1 MRQRDAV
8 VVRSRL
14 VELSR
19 ELGQAGWAILGE
31 GNTSGRIDEKVFAVK
46 SSGSSLG
53 TLTEI
58 ELTDCYFDT
67 LLPVLDRES
76 VSEQEIEKILLDSR
90 VRPTALKPSVETF
103 FHAYLLTIPGVNFV
117 GHTHPIPVNQILCSG
132 LGTSFAEERRFPD
145 EVVCCGPVSLL
156 IPYEEPGLALAA
168 RIRRDVHDFERKHG
182 KNPKVILLGNHG
194 VITIGQTADAVR
206 VAMAMTVKAAEIFVG
221 AQSLGGNISMPE
233 SEVNRIENRLDEEY
247 RRKMLSL

>member
-1 MRQRDAV
+1 MPQQDPV
-8 VVRSRL
+8 LVRSRL
-14 VELSR
+14 IELSR
-19 ELGQAGWAILGE
+19 EFGQARWTILGE

-58 ELTDCYFDT
+58 ELTHCYFDA
-67 LLPVLDRES
+67 LLPVLDRKG
-76 VSEQEIEKILLDSR
+76 VSEHEIEEILLNSR

-103 FHAYLLTIPGVNFV
+103 FHAYLLTIPGVNYV
-117 GHTHPIPVNQILCSG
+117 GHTHPVPVNQILCSG
-132 LGTSFAEERRFPD
+132 LGNLFAQERRFPD

-156 IPYEEPGLALAA
+156 VPYEDPGLALAV
-168 RIRRDVHDFERKHG
+168 RIRRDLQNFERVHR

-194 VITIGQTADAVR
+194 VITIGQTVDAVR

-221 AQSLGGNISMPE
+221 AHTLGGNISMPE

-247 RRKMLSL
+247 RRKMLRL

>member
-1 MRQRDAV
+1 MPPQDAAL
-8 VVRSRL
+8 VRSRL
-14 VELSR
+14 IDLSR
-19 ELGQAGWAILGE
+19 EFGQARWTILGE
-31 GNTSGRIDEKVFAVK
+31 GNTSGRIDQNIFAVK

-53 TLTEI
+53 SLTEI
-58 ELTDCYFDT
+58 ELTLCYFDT
-67 LLPVLDRES
+67 LLPVLDREG
-76 VSEQEIEKILLDSR
+76 VSEEEIEKILLDSR

-117 GHTHPIPVNQILCSG
+117 GHTHPVPVNQILCSG
-132 LGTSFAEERRFPD
+132 LGSDFAEERRFPD

-156 IPYEEPGLALAA
+156 IPYEDPGLALAV
-168 RIRRDVHDFERKHG
+168 RIRREVQNFEKKHG
-182 KNPKVILLGNHG
+182 KNPKVILLENHG

-233 SEVNRIENRLDEEY
+233 SEVHRIENRLDEEY

>member
-1 MRQRDAV
+1 MRQQDALL
-8 VVRSRL
+8 VRSRL

-19 ELGQAGWAILGE
+19 EFGQTGWTILGE
-31 GNTSGRIDEKVFAVK
+31 GNTSGRIDPKIFAVK

-76 VSEQEIEKILLDSR
+76 VSEKEIEEILLESR

-103 FHAYLLTIPGVNFV
+103 FHAYLLTLPGVNFV
-117 GHTHPIPVNQILCSG
+117 GHTHPIPVNQILCSS
-132 LGTSFAEERRFPD
+132 LGHSFAKERRFPD
-145 EVVCCGPVSLL
+145 EVVCCGPVSML
-156 IPYEEPGLALAA
+156 IPYEDPGLALAV
-168 RIRRDVHDFERKHG
+168 RIRRDLAYFEQEHG
-182 KNPKVILLGNHG
+182 KYPKVILLGNHG
-194 VITIGQTADAVR
+194 VITIGPSADAVR

-221 AQSLGGNISMPE
+221 AYSLGGINPMPLP
-233 SEVNRIENRLDEEY
+233 EVNRIENRLDEEY